1 MYPALLIVAGVVL
14 VLGIALAVYIS
25 RQPSEFSVTR
35 SATIDASPS
44 TVFALVSDFHAWRG
58 WSPWEKMDP
67 ALKRTYEGSASGE
80 GAVYSWVGNKQV
92 GEGRMTIVESRPSDF
107 IRIKLEFFKP
117 FRATN
122 EAQFTFQSTGDRT
135 NITWTMNGCS
145 TCMFKFMNLLMNMDK
160 MLGKNFEDGLTAM
173 KQLAEGSA
181 TPVGAT

>member
-1 MYPALLIVAGVVL
+1 MYPVLLTIAGVVL

-35 SATIDASPS
+35 SAAIDAPPS
-44 TVFALVSDFHAWRG
+44 TVFALVNDFHQWRG

-67 ALKRTYEGSASGE
+67 ALKRTYGGSPSGE

-92 GEGRMTIVESRPSDF
+92 GEGRMTIVESRPSEF

-122 EAQFTFQSTGDRT
+122 EAQFTFQSTGDGT
-135 NITWTMNGCS
+135 NVTWTMNGCS
-145 TCMFKFMNLLMNMDK
+145 TCMFKIMGLLMSMDK
-160 MLGKNFEDGLTAM
+160 MVGKNFEDGLAAM